1 MALGLIFFL
10 VGLTHHSTVLAKWDQ
25 QIFIRLNKFLSHN
38 SLIPFFKTLWPLGT
52 TPVSMMVFLL
62 VFVIHKQSGLFF
74 ILTYVIA
81 AIFEFMIKK
90 GTFRQ
95 RPFNIIPKIA
105 MQQPR
110 QPHDSSFPSGDSLR
124 IWFLVIGISGILNWY
139 LPFAAVAVAL
149 AMLIS
154 LGRIAMGVHFP
165 LDVLGGAG
173 LGLFFAGVFLA
184 MQ

>member
-1 MALGLIFFL
+1 
-10 VGLTHHSTVLAKWDQ
+10 
-25 QIFIRLNKFLSHN
+25 
-38 SLIPFFKTLWPLGT
+38 
-52 TPVSMMVFLL
+52 
-62 VFVIHKQSGLFF
+62 
-74 ILTYVIA
+74 
-81 AIFEFMIKK
+81 
-90 GTFRQ
+90 
-95 RPFNIIPKIA
+95 
-105 MQQPR
+105 
-110 QPHDSSFPSGDSLR
+110 
-124 IWFLVIGISGILNWY
+124 VIGISGILNWY